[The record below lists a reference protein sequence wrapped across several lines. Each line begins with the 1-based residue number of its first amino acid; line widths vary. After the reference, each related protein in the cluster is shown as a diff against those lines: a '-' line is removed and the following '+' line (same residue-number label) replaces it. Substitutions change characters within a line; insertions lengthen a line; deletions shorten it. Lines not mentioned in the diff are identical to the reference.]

1 MDTHWGGGSINHKC
15 VLKEVRNSFYSSFDG
30 SHIPGEEQGIYIN
43 TQPLVEGSVVIRRS
57 GISGL

>member
-15 VLKEVRNSFYSSFDG
+15 VLKEVRNSFYSSFEG
-30 SHIPGEEQGIYIN
+30 RESHSRGR

-57 GISGL
+57 RRGISGL